1 MRCCLLPSTVIV
13 AVLTVILDA
22 IPAQAQA
29 TRTWVSGVGDDAN
42 PCSRTAPCKTFAGAF
57 SKTAPGGIINCLD
70 PGGFG
75 AVTITRALT
84 IDCGHTFAG
93 VLAAGT
99 NGINV
104 NAAATDAVILRG
116 LSIEGVGTGLIG
128 INVISGS
135 IVHVENCK
143 ITGFRSGSATGI
155 SFTPPTGTIGELYVA
170 STVIDDNGSAATNG
184 GIVIRPTGSGSAR
197 VSLNRIQLDN
207 NSNGLRVDGGGS
219 TGQILVTFR
228 DSVAAGNASNGLTVT
243 SPAGAASVVLFSDRS
258 SLIYNSGA
266 GILTDGANGNSVLS
280 GSTINKNSTGIGI
293 TNGGFVFS
301 YRNNNVIGNGVDGA
315 PNNTLTPL

>member
-1 MRCCLLPSTVIV
+1 MRKTTLIPTICS
-13 AVLTVILDA
+13 AMFSVLAI
-22 IPAQAQA
+22 IPAHAQA

-42 PCSRTAPCKTFAGAF
+42 PCSRTAPCKTFAGAI
-57 SKTAPGGIINCLD
+57 SKTATGGSINCLD

-75 AVTITRALT
+75 AITITKSIT
-84 IDCGHTFAG
+84 IDCGNTFAG
-93 VLAAGT
+93 VLASGT

-104 NAAATDAVILRG
+104 NAAATDIVTLRG
-116 LSIEGVGTGLIG
+116 LSIEGTGTGLIG

-143 ITGFRSGSATGI
+143 ITGFRGGSAIGI
-155 SFTPPTGTIGELYVA
+155 SFAPPTGTVGELYVA
-170 STVIDDNGSAATNG
+170 GTVIEDNGSSASNG

-197 VSLNRIQLDN
+197 ISLNRIELDN

-228 DSVAAGNASNGLTVT
+228 DSVAAGNTSNGLTVT
-243 SPAGAASVVLFSDRS
+243 SPAGAAGVVLFSDRS

-301 YRNNNVIGNGVDGA
+301 YRNNNVVGNGTDGA
-315 PNNTLTPL
+315 PNSILTPL

>member
-1 MRCCLLPSTVIV
+1 L
-13 AVLTVILDA
+13 
-22 IPAQAQA
+22 
-29 TRTWVSGVGDDAN
+29 
-42 PCSRTAPCKTFAGAF
+42 AP
-57 SKTAPGGIINCLD
+57 
-70 PGGFG
+70 
-75 AVTITRALT
+75 
-84 IDCGHTFAG
+84 
-93 VLAAGT
+93 GT

-104 NAAATDAVILRG
+104 NAAATDIVILRG
-116 LSIEGVGTGLIG
+116 LSIEGTGTGLIG

-143 ITGFRSGSATGI
+143 ITGFRGGSAIGI
-155 SFTPPTGTIGELYVA
+155 SFTPPTGTVGELYVA
-170 STVIDDNGSAATNG
+170 GSVIEDNGSAASNG

-197 VSLNRIQLDN
+197 ISLNRIQLDN

-228 DSVAAGNASNGLTVT
+228 DSVAAGNTSNGLTVT
-243 SPAGAASVVLFSDRS
+243 SPAGAAGVVLFSDRS

-301 YRNNNVIGNGVDGA
+301 YKNNNVVGNGTDGA
-315 PNNTLTPL
+315 PNNILTPL